1 MAELTLNIV
10 TPKCTYG
17 PFECDSVHLTLCDD
31 IKGKGGGDCGIR
43 KGHVKSLL
51 SLDEGLVKAFR
62 AGKSVLAGESG
73 CGFATIDKDV
83 VTVAVEK
90 FCIDE

>member
-1 MAELTLNIV
+1 MAELILNIV

-51 SLDEGLVKAFR
+51 SLGEGEVKVFKE
-62 AGKSVLAGESG
+62 GKSVLTGKSG
-73 CGFATIDKDV
+73 YGFATIDNDV
-83 VTVAVEK
+83 VTAAVEM